1 MNNKQLLMVFTKNPE
16 LGKCKTRLA
25 ATIGNE
31 AALKVYEQLLDHTV
45 YFSSKV
51 NAEKYVYYS
60 KDIQSNDRWDES
72 IFKKRTQVEGNLG
85 VKMASAFKEN
95 FDAGFQKII
104 IIGSDC
110 AEINEEDIH
119 NAFEAL
125 DKSEVVIGPAIDGG
139 YYLLGMKTFIPSLFQ
154 DKSWSTPDL
163 INETISTLKK
173 QQISFSL
180 LKEKSD
186 IDYEEDLER
195 ENFVTFSW

>member
-25 ATIGNE
+25 STIGDE
-31 AALKVYEQLLDHTV
+31 AALNVYEQLLDYTV
-45 YFSSKV
+45 NFARKV

-60 KDIQSNDRWDES
+60 KGIQNNDRWEES
-72 IFKKRTQVEGNLG
+72 VFHKRNQAEGNLG
-85 VKMASAFKEN
+85 VKMATAFNEN
-95 FDAGFQKII
+95 FDKGFEKII

-110 AEINEEDIH
+110 AEIDESDIE
-119 NAFEAL
+119 NAFQAL
-125 DKSEVVIGPAIDGG
+125 DESEVVIGPAIDGG
-139 YYLLGMKTFIPSLFQ
+139 YYLLGMRTFIPSLFQ

-163 INETISTLKK
+163 INQTISTLKR
-173 QQISFSL
+173 QEISFSL

-195 ENFVTFSW
+195 ENYVTFSW

>member
-16 LGKCKTRLA
+16 LGNCKTRLA
-25 ATIGNE
+25 STIGNE
-31 AALKVYEQLLDHTV
+31 AALKVYEQLLDYTV
-45 YFSSKV
+45 AFSSKA

-60 KDIQSNDRWDES
+60 KNIQNNDRWDES
-72 IFKKRTQVEGNLG
+72 IFEKKTQAEGNLG
-85 VKMASAFKEN
+85 VKMATAFKEN
-95 FDAGFQKII
+95 FDQGFEKII

-110 AEINEEDIH
+110 AEIDESDIK
-119 NAFEAL
+119 NAFQAL
-125 DKSEVVIGPAIDGG
+125 DESEVVIGPAIDGG
-139 YYLLGMKTFIPSLFQ
+139 YYLLGMRTFIPSLFQ

-195 ENFVTFSW
+195 ENYVTFSW

>member
-25 ATIGNE
+25 STIGDE
-31 AALKVYEQLLDHTV
+31 AALKVYKQLLDHTV
-45 YFSSKV
+45 DFSSKV

-60 KDIQSNDRWDES
+60 KDIQSNDRWNES
-72 IFKKRTQVEGNLG
+72 IFKKRTQAEGNLG
-85 VKMASAFKEN
+85 VKMATAFKEN
-95 FDAGFQKII
+95 FDQGFEKIV

-110 AEINEEDIH
+110 AEIDENDIEH
-119 NAFEAL
+119 AFQAL
-125 DKSEVVIGPAIDGG
+125 DESEVVIGPAIDGG
-139 YYLLGMKTFIPSLFQ
+139 YYLLGMRTFIPSLFQ

-195 ENFVTFSW
+195 ENYVTFSW

>member
-1 MNNKQLLMVFTKNPE
+1 MNNKRLLMVFTKNPE
-16 LGKCKTRLA
+16 LGNCKTRLA
-25 ATIGNE
+25 STIGDE
-31 AALKVYEQLLDHTV
+31 AALSVYEQLLDYTV
-45 YFSSKV
+45 NFASKV

-60 KDIQSNDRWDES
+60 KDIQNNDRWDVS
-72 IFKKRTQVEGNLG
+72 LFRKKKQAEGNLG

-95 FDAGFQKII
+95 FDQGFEKII

-110 AEINEEDIH
+110 AEINETDIE
-119 NAFEAL
+119 NAFNAL
-125 DKSEVVIGPAIDGG
+125 EKSEVVIGPAIDGG
-139 YYLLGMKTFIPSLFQ
+139 YYLLGMRTFIPSLFQ

-173 QQISFSL
+173 QHISFSL

-195 ENFVTFSW
+195 ENYVTFTW

>member
-25 ATIGNE
+25 STIGDE
-31 AALKVYEQLLDHTV
+31 AALNVYEQLLDYTAD
-45 YFSSKV
+45 FASKV
-51 NAEKYVYYS
+51 NADKYVYYS
-60 KDIQSNDRWDES
+60 KDIQNNDRWNES
-72 IFKKRTQVEGNLG
+72 VFHKRHQVEGNLG
-85 VKMASAFKEN
+85 VKMATAFKEN
-95 FDAGFQKII
+95 FDSGFEKII

-119 NAFEAL
+119 HAFKAL
-125 DKSEVVIGPAIDGG
+125 DESEVVIGPAIDGG
-139 YYLLGMKTFIPSLFQ
+139 YYLLGMRSFIPSLFQ

-186 IDYEEDLER
+186 IDFEEDMER
-195 ENFVTFSW
+195 ENYVTFSW